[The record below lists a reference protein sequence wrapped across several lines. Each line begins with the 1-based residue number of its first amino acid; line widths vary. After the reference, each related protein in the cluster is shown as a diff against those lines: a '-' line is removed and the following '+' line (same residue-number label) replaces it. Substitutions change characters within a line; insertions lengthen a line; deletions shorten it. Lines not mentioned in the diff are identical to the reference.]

1 LRRPLQLRFSPLK
14 ISKSTSPVVQLSKIF
29 PSFFPMNPAF
39 SPILKFILDFSF
51 DSLRSVAHSRPM
63 KEKLLTAV
71 ADSVATGFPVTVTLP
86 SLAAV
91 DAAVD
96 FLKQRYVDVDF
107 DGIGNGV
114 TIFGDDQRIE
124 GDEDDGLWI
133 LNLVIPST
141 ALVAT
146 FRKKHGGLVT
156 DSLSYHEPMSEALDA
171 AHEDA
176 HRYGWTFV
184 SLQTVTA

>member
-1 LRRPLQLRFSPLK
+1 
-14 ISKSTSPVVQLSKIF
+14 
-29 PSFFPMNPAF
+29 
-39 SPILKFILDFSF
+39 
-51 DSLRSVAHSRPM
+51 M
-63 KEKLLTAV
+63 KENLLTAV
-71 ADSVATGFPVTVTLP
+71 ADSVATAQLVTVTLP
-86 SLAAV
+86 SLEAIDSAV
-91 DAAVD
+91 G
-96 FLKQRYVDVDF
+96 FLKSHYLDVDY
-107 DGIGNGV
+107 DRIGYSV

-124 GDEDDGLWI
+124 GNEDEGLWI

-156 DSLSYHEPMSEALDA
+156 DTISYHEPMSEALDA
-171 AHEDA
+171 ANEDA

>member
-1 LRRPLQLRFSPLK
+1 MNKKDGFTGSLAIGDTLFPECEDLGLGLTVTADN
-14 ISKSTSPVVQLSKIF
+14 IDELTMIF
-29 PSFFPMNPAF
+29 VTE
-39 SPILKFILDFSF
+39 
-51 DSLRSVAHSRPM
+51 SLV
-63 KEKLLTAV
+63 TAV
-71 ADSVATGFPVTVTLP
+71 ADSVATALPVTVTLP

-91 DAAVD
+91 DAAVA

-114 TIFGDDQRIE
+114 TIFGDDQRIQ
-124 GDEDDGLWI
+124 GDESEGLWI

-156 DSLSYHEPMSEALDA
+156 DSISYCEPMSEALA
-171 AHEDA
+171 AATEDA

-184 SLQTVTA
+184 SLQPITA

>member
-1 LRRPLQLRFSPLK
+1 
-14 ISKSTSPVVQLSKIF
+14 
-29 PSFFPMNPAF
+29 MNPAF

-51 DSLRSVAHSRPM
+51 DSFRSVAHSRPM
-63 KEKLLTAV
+63 KENLLTAV

-124 GDEDDGLWI
+124 GDEDEGLWI

-156 DSLSYHEPMSEALDA
+156 DTISYHEPMSEALDA
-171 AHEDA
+171 ANEDA

>member
-1 LRRPLQLRFSPLK
+1 MTSHSNLSSASKVFGK
-14 ISKSTSPVVQLSKIF
+14 IAVDQSNEAAAAMAIHLAI
-29 PSFFPMNPAF
+29 
-39 SPILKFILDFSF
+39 
-51 DSLRSVAHSRPM
+51 
-63 KEKLLTAV
+63 TASEAYCAELEQRQAIAAAA
-71 ADSVATGFPVTVTLP
+71 ADSIATAQPVTVTVTNVEN
-86 SLAAV
+86 AIR
-91 DAAVD
+91 
-96 FLKQRYVDVDF
+96 FLRSRFVDVDY
-107 DGIGNGV
+107 DTYPDRV

-124 GDEDDGLWI
+124 GDEDEGHWV

-146 FRKKHGGLVT
+146 FRKPSGETVT
-156 DSLSYHEPMSEALDA
+156 DTLSYHEPMNEALDA

>member
-1 LRRPLQLRFSPLK
+1 MTSHSNLSSASKAFGK
-14 ISKSTSPVVQLSKIF
+14 IAVEQC
-29 PSFFPMNPAF
+29 NPAAAALAIHLAI
-39 SPILKFILDFSF
+39 SASEAYAAELEQRQAI
-51 DSLRSVAHSRPM
+51 AA
-63 KEKLLTAV
+63 AV
-71 ADSVATGFPVTVTLP
+71 ADSVATGLPVTVTLP

-124 GDEDDGLWI
+124 GDEDAGLWI

-156 DSLSYHEPMSEALDA
+156 DTLSYHEPMTEALDA
-171 AHEDA
+171 AREDA

>member
-1 LRRPLQLRFSPLK
+1 MTPHPTPIYRL
-14 ISKSTSPVVQLSKIF
+14 PV
-29 PSFFPMNPAF
+29 
-39 SPILKFILDFSF
+39 
-51 DSLRSVAHSRPM
+51 M
-63 KEKLLTAV
+63 KNEFHQIIAAI
-71 ADSVATGFPVTVTLP
+71 ADSVATGLPVTVTLP

-114 TIFGDDQRIE
+114 TIFGDDQRIHVSE
-124 GDEDDGLWI
+124 SGDGDEGHWV
-133 LNLVIPST
+133 LNLVIPQT

-146 FRKKHGGLVT
+146 FRKPSGETVT
-156 DSLSYHEPMSEALDA
+156 DTISYHEPMSEALDA
-171 AHEDA
+171 ANEDA

>member
-1 LRRPLQLRFSPLK
+1 
-14 ISKSTSPVVQLSKIF
+14 
-29 PSFFPMNPAF
+29 
-39 SPILKFILDFSF
+39 
-51 DSLRSVAHSRPM
+51 
-63 KEKLLTAV
+63 
-71 ADSVATGFPVTVTLP
+71 
-86 SLAAV
+86 V
-91 DAAVD
+91 DCD
-96 FLKQRYVDVDF
+96 R
-107 DGIGNGV
+107 IGYSV
-114 TIFGDDQRIE
+114 TIFGDDQRVHVSDSGD
-124 GDEDDGLWI
+124 GDEGHWV

-156 DSLSYHEPMSEALDA
+156 DTISYHEPMSEALDA

>member
-1 LRRPLQLRFSPLK
+1 
-14 ISKSTSPVVQLSKIF
+14 
-29 PSFFPMNPAF
+29 MNPAF

-86 SLAAV
+86 SLEAI
-91 DAAVD
+91 DAAVG
-96 FLKQRYVDVDF
+96 FLQSHYLDVDC
-107 DGIGNGV
+107 DRIGYSV
-114 TIFGDDQRIE
+114 TIFGDDQRVHVSDSGD
-124 GDEDDGLWI
+124 GDEGHWV

-156 DSLSYHEPMSEALDA
+156 DTISYHEPMSEALDA

>member
-1 LRRPLQLRFSPLK
+1 MNKKDGFNGSLSIGDKLFPESADLGLGD
-14 ISKSTSPVVQLSKIF
+14 VVTAENIAELAAIF
-29 PSFFPMNPAF
+29 TNE
-39 SPILKFILDFSF
+39 
-51 DSLRSVAHSRPM
+51 SLI
-63 KEKLLTAV
+63 TAV
-71 ADSVATGFPVTVTLP
+71 ADSVATAQLVTVTLP

-114 TIFGDDQRIE
+114 TIFGDDQRIHVSE
-124 GDEDDGLWI
+124 SGDGDEGHWV
-133 LNLVIPST
+133 LNLVIPQT

-146 FRKKHGGLVT
+146 FRKPSGETVT
-156 DSLSYHEPMSEALDA
+156 DTISYHEPMSEALDA
-171 AHEDA
+171 ANEDA

>member
-1 LRRPLQLRFSPLK
+1 MNKKDGFNGSLTIGDTLFPECEELGLGL
-14 ISKSTSPVVQLSKIF
+14 VVTAENIAELTTIF
-29 PSFFPMNPAF
+29 MNE
-39 SPILKFILDFSF
+39 S
-51 DSLRSVAHSRPM
+51 
-63 KEKLLTAV
+63 LLTAI
-71 ADSVATGFPVTVTLP
+71 ADSVATGRPVTVTLP

-114 TIFGDDQRIE
+114 TIFGDDQRIHVSE
-124 GDEDDGLWI
+124 SGDGDEGHWV
-133 LNLVIPST
+133 LNLVIPQT

-146 FRKKHGGLVT
+146 FRKPSGETVT
-156 DSLSYHEPMSEALDA
+156 DTISYHEPMSEALDA
-171 AHEDA
+171 ANEDA